1 MFKKFKKKKF
11 SGRENIPVRT
21 ELQRTEACISSS
33 FETILFSL
41 LEAVLLKQ
49 TECKT
54 VTLTRC
60 LQACM

>member
-49 TECKT
+49 TE
-54 VTLTRC
+54 R
-60 LQACM
+60 